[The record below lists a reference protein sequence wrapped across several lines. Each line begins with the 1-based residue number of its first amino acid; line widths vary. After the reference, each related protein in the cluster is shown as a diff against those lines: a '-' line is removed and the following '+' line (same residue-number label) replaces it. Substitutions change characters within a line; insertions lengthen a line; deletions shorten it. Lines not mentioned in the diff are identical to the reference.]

1 MIVKIIDIIGSS
13 VAISPNK
20 ATFLYEHLKKVV
32 QSNEKV
38 VYSFVN
44 VQDCSSAFCNASIG
58 KLYMN
63 LEPKKIA
70 SLITF
75 SDFGDNEIWNEKV
88 NRAINL
94 GTEENY
100 RNSSQQT
107 LEEVIA

>member
-20 ATFLYEHLKKVV
+20 ATFLYEHLKSAV
-32 QSNEKV
+32 QSNQAI
-38 VYSFVN
+38 VYSFTD

-63 LEPKKIA
+63 LEPKKITG
-70 SLITF
+70 LISF
-75 SDFGDNEIWNEKV
+75 SDFGDNEIWKEKV
-88 NRAINL
+88 DRAINL